1 MISESKN
8 IFLFCSLLACST
20 VLAEPVPEIDCL
32 IEPNMMIE
40 LSSPVSGVLDTILV
54 DRSDAVKKGQ
64 IVATLKSD
72 VEQVKL
78 KASQV
83 NLNLSKVEQNRS
95 DELYRENV
103 ITLSEK
109 EEADHEAALNQLE
122 VENAQANLELR
133 IIRSPIDGVVADR
146 YLMPGEFIEDKPIL
160 KLAQLNPLRV
170 EVVAPVTYF
179 GRIKTGRHAQIKT
192 EYGSFE
198 NLVAEVVV
206 VDKVVDAASG
216 TFGIRLQLQNEDN
229 QVPGGLKCTVRFF
242 SELEEAEYA
251 RRNSLKNANTDITEP
266 DTTETDATELDLSG
280 LGIQEPAI
288 TEPETTEPDI
298 TEQGSPHGKQNTI
311 CRRIGPFRMKHSLI
325 TLMNALENEINS
337 YEVVDETTESSLYQV
352 TIDNVATGKA
362 ANLLKTEMKQAGV
375 NDIAVLKD
383 ATGYSISLGVFSS
396 EKTADR
402 RVAKIKKLG
411 YDSKVVPKQV
421 NKPTYWAKVTAN
433 TSEDALTELVT
444 ASGVAD
450 TDNLLYQSCSTE
462 ILAHGG
468 M

>member
-1 MISESKN
+1 
-8 IFLFCSLLACST
+8 
-20 VLAEPVPEIDCL
+20 
-32 IEPNMMIE
+32 
-40 LSSPVSGVLDTILV
+40 
-54 DRSDAVKKGQ
+54 
-64 IVATLKSD
+64 
-72 VEQVKL
+72 
-78 KASQV
+78 
-83 NLNLSKVEQNRS
+83 
-95 DELYRENV
+95 
-103 ITLSEK
+103 
-109 EEADHEAALNQLE
+109 
-122 VENAQANLELR
+122 
-133 IIRSPIDGVVADR
+133 
-146 YLMPGEFIEDKPIL
+146 
-160 KLAQLNPLRV
+160 
-170 EVVAPVTYF
+170 
-179 GRIKTGRHAQIKT
+179 
-192 EYGSFE
+192 
-198 NLVAEVVV
+198 
-206 VDKVVDAASG
+206 
-216 TFGIRLQLQNEDN
+216 
-229 QVPGGLKCTVRFF
+229 
-242 SELEEAEYA
+242 
-251 RRNSLKNANTDITEP
+251 
-266 DTTETDATELDLSG
+266 
-280 LGIQEPAI
+280 
-288 TEPETTEPDI
+288 
-298 TEQGSPHGKQNTI
+298 
-311 CRRIGPFRMKHSLI
+311 MKHSLI

-396 EKTADR
+396 EKTANR